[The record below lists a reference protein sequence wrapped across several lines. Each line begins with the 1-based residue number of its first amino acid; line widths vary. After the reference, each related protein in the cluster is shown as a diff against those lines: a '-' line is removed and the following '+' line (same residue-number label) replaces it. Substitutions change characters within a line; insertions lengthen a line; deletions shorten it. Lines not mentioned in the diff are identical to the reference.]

1 MLVIFLR
8 KFFLLNSRMQSSIS
22 LLQRQWYW
30 SVLLPCY
37 IISNTEKH
45 KMHSDI
51 SSMYMPY
58 DR

>member
-8 KFFLLNSRMQSSIS
+8 IFFLLNSRKQSSIS
-22 LLQRQWYW
+22 LLQRQIYW

-37 IISNTEKH
+37 IICNTEKH
-45 KMHSDI
+45 KMQSDI
-51 SSMYMPY
+51 SSMFIPY